1 MNARFR
7 IGKEYKIEMNGDFFI
22 SRRPLVYVGYSGED
36 FIFNIKNVG
45 GGEYYQRLPKEV
57 LEAGEVSVKTEWDK

>member
-7 IGKEYKIEMNGDFFI
+7 IGKEYRFTVNSNFFI
-22 SRRPLVYVGYSGED
+22 SAKPLEYVGYSEGD
-36 FIFNIKNVG
+36 FVFNIKNTW
-45 GGEYYQRLPKEV
+45 GGEYSQLLPKEV